1 MNVRYLKQC
10 KSRISVILINIL
22 MILSL
27 WVTCAS
33 WIRCVVFRLFG
44 HGSLLQSTCSIIC
57 QSKSAQNPGRSGWKM
72 YCTGRL
78 IFSRQPFETFLLW
91 LVHCFSSWT
100 LTVLNHMYI
109 YNYMIIISSGSKHLF
124 SVSWLRQQKNIVSGW
139 ECHLFSSR
147 QEALESNARR
157 VAALLDR
164 IEVLQVG
171 KIPTKPRHFNGR
183 SKAGGGCW
191 YEVVP

>member
-109 YNYMIIISSGSKHLF
+109 YIYNYMIIISSGSKHLF
-124 SVSWLRQQKNIVSGW
+124 SVSWLRQQKNIKYS
-139 ECHLFSSR
+139 LRMRMSSFLIAPGSLR
-147 QEALESNARR
+147 EQCPPCGRFVGSHWSFTGGENSDET
-157 VAALLDR
+157 AA
-164 IEVLQVG
+164 
-171 KIPTKPRHFNGR
+171 F
-183 SKAGGGCW
+183 
-191 YEVVP
+191 